1 MIERDRLEELIRIID
16 EMNYSYYTLD
26 NPKISDSEYDKLYD
40 ELKTLEKNLG
50 VQPDYSPTRRVG
62 AELLD
67 GFKKHTHLGR
77 LWSLDKVQSEEEL
90 RNWAAKLEKTIAD
103 YNSTSNDKL
112 PEPEYILEFK
122 FDGLTINLTY
132 ENGQLVQG
140 ATRGNGIQ
148 GEGIFS
154 QIKTIKSIP
163 LRIPYEGKVEIQGE
177 GVMPLSVLEKYNRDA
192 DEPLK
197 NARNAAA
204 GALRNLDPRLTEKR
218 KLSAY
223 FYNAGY
229 LEGKTLETHLEMI
242 QFLKDNRLPIFPY
255 VKSFNNIE
263 DLINEIQI
271 QKNER
276 SKLDILTDGMVIK
289 LNHIRSREMLGYTNK
304 FPRWAIAYKFE
315 AEETTTRVI
324 AVQWN
329 VGRTAKVTPSAI
341 LEPVEIGGV
350 TVQRATLNNYDDI
363 QRKGVRLNGKVLIR
377 RSNDVIPEILGSMP
391 DDQETYEI
399 QKPAHCPSCG
409 SELLQTG
416 VHIFCPNT
424 LSCKPQLVSRLVHFS
439 SRDAMNIEGFS
450 EKTAEQFVEQLNI
463 KDLPEIYE
471 LTYDDIIKLDGFKD
485 KKTMNFLNSI
495 ENSKSVSLQS
505 FIYALGI
512 SNVGSKTAKDL
523 ADTYKSMEALRQ
535 AAYEELVS
543 IPDIGDTVAKSIL
556 EFFNDERIAAAIDK
570 LLGEGITPRY
580 QELTVS
586 ENPFKGRTV
595 VITGTIEGLTR
606 GEIKD
611 RIEKMGGVVSGSVSK
626 KTDLVI
632 VGEEAGSKLEK
643 AKELGIPIMERTE
656 LKGIFDRYPM

>member
-1 MIERDRLEELIRIID
+1 MADRERLEELINKID
-16 EMNYSYYTLD
+16 DLNYNYYTLD
-26 NPKISDSEYDKLYD
+26 DPKVSDAEYDKLYD
-40 ELKTLEKNLG
+40 ELKDLENSLG
-50 VQPDYSPTRRVG
+50 IQLEYSPTRRVG
-62 AELLD
+62 GELLD
-67 GFKKHTHLGR
+67 GFKKHIHLGR
-77 LWSLDKVQSEEEL
+77 LWSLDKVQNEVEL
-90 RNWAAKLEKTIAD
+90 RTWTVKLEKTIAE
-103 YNSTSNDKL
+103 YNSTTDDKL
-112 PEPEYILEFK
+112 PKPEYILEFK

-148 GEGIFS
+148 GEGILP
-154 QIKTIKSIP
+154 QLKTIKSIP
-163 LRIPYEGKVEIQGE
+163 LRIPYEGRIEIQGE
-177 GVMPLSVLEKYNRDA
+177 GVMPLSVLEKYNLDA

-229 LEGKTLETHLEMI
+229 LEGKTLETHLEMT

-255 VKSFNNIE
+255 IKTFNNIE

-315 AEETTTRVI
+315 AEETTTRVL

-341 LEPVEIGGV
+341 LGPVEIGGV

-363 QRKGVRLNGKVLIR
+363 QRKGVRLNGKILIR

-399 QKPAHCPSCG
+399 QKPTHCPSCG
-409 SELLQTG
+409 SELIQNG

-439 SRDAMNIEGFS
+439 GRDAMNIEGFS
-450 EKTAEQFVEQLNI
+450 EKTAEQFVEQLDI

-471 LTYDDIIKLDGFKD
+471 LKYDDIIKLEGFKD
-485 KKTMNFLNSI
+485 KKTRNFLNAI
-495 ENSKSVSLQS
+495 ENSKNVSLQS

-523 ADTYKSMEALRQ
+523 ADTYRSIEALRS
-535 AAYEELVS
+535 ATYDELVL
-543 IPDIGDTVAKSIL
+543 IPDVGGIVAKSIL

-570 LLGEGITPRY
+570 LLGEGITPHY

-586 ENPFKGRTV
+586 ENPFKGRIV
-595 VITGTIEGLTR
+595 AITGTIEGLTR
-606 GEIKD
+606 GGIKD
-611 RIEKMGGVVSGSVSK
+611 RIEKMGGIVSGSISK
-626 KTDLVI
+626 KTDVVI
-632 VGEEAGSKLEK
+632 VGEEAGSKFEK

-656 LKGIFDRYPM
+656 LKGIFDRYPI